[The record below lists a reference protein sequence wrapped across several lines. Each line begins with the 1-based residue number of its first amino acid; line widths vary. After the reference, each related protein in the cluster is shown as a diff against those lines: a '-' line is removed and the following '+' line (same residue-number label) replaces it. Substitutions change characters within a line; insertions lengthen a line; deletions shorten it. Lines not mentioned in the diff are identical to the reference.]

1 MNHKNKGIELYEKI
15 QLLRSMAKK
24 RRLKSLTDLYKLD
37 PNLQILKD
45 YCHSC
50 GYTQAEVDF
59 CLSESFDVLRAAGVV
74 E

>member
-24 RRLKSLTDLYKLD
+24 RRLKSLTDLYKFD
-37 PNLQILKD
+37 PNLQTLKD
-45 YCHSC
+45 YCRSC
-50 GYTQAEVDF
+50 GYTQAEVDL
-59 CLSESFDVLRAAGVV
+59 CLEESFSLLRGAGVV